1 MRRSVTELIPRLAA
15 FSPARFAESYLSASA
30 ATLLATIRSPGERDA
45 GFMAVGDLAA
55 ALASDDADK
64 DGADVDQSDGVS
76 NEGTTHRAARLLG
89 SRDGSAGYL
98 SGSSGNLHA
107 VGYLAQAAAQNAE
120 EVNREMRGS
129 LPSVRSMGSL
139 DPGKAPNRGR
149 AAKAFERYL
158 PEIAGV
164 IQETCVHFANRSN
177 RSNRSKANGGSDLG
191 GRIDPGHAEA
201 LLCAGALA
209 RSMDVAWE
217 PHVRRLL
224 PAMFAGGLSVRSF
237 FFYSRTGD

>member
-1 MRRSVTELIPRLAA
+1 
-15 FSPARFAESYLSASA
+15 
-30 ATLLATIRSPGERDA
+30 
-45 GFMAVGDLAA
+45 
-55 ALASDDADK
+55 
-64 DGADVDQSDGVS
+64 
-76 NEGTTHRAARLLG
+76 
-89 SRDGSAGYL
+89 
-98 SGSSGNLHA
+98 
-107 VGYLAQAAAQNAE
+107 
-120 EVNREMRGS
+120 

-224 PAMFAGGLSVRSF
+224 PAMFAGGLSVSSF
-237 FFYSRTGD
+237 FFTLVWAD

>member
-1 MRRSVTELIPRLAA
+1 MSRRHRETRDAVSRAVVLQVVRGDAIGNCRFWKVFWKCFRSVFRGANARVVAGVWGDAATHRRVYAIAIQGSRGDGAETAREQGELIFISIFPYFRVGDVTDGVLYLHLQERIVRRSVTELIPRLAA

-98 SGSSGNLHA
+98 SG
-107 VGYLAQAAAQNAE
+107 
-120 EVNREMRGS
+120 
-129 LPSVRSMGSL
+129 
-139 DPGKAPNRGR
+139 K
-149 AAKAFERYL
+149 
-158 PEIAGV
+158 
-164 IQETCVHFANRSN
+164 
-177 RSNRSKANGGSDLG
+177 
-191 GRIDPGHAEA
+191 
-201 LLCAGALA
+201 
-209 RSMDVAWE
+209 
-217 PHVRRLL
+217 
-224 PAMFAGGLSVRSF
+224 F
-237 FFYSRTGD
+237 F

>member
-1 MRRSVTELIPRLAA
+1 VEQTHGSLLAFGEMLRHTGEFMLSRYKEVAETVLRLHESKVRLFQFQVYFYLRVGDVTDGVFYLHLQERIVRRSVTELIPRLAA

-98 SGSSGNLHA
+98 SG
-107 VGYLAQAAAQNAE
+107 
-120 EVNREMRGS
+120 
-129 LPSVRSMGSL
+129 
-139 DPGKAPNRGR
+139 K
-149 AAKAFERYL
+149 
-158 PEIAGV
+158 
-164 IQETCVHFANRSN
+164 
-177 RSNRSKANGGSDLG
+177 
-191 GRIDPGHAEA
+191 
-201 LLCAGALA
+201 
-209 RSMDVAWE
+209 
-217 PHVRRLL
+217 
-224 PAMFAGGLSVRSF
+224 F
-237 FFYSRTGD
+237 FFMRV

>member
-1 MRRSVTELIPRLAA
+1 VGDVTDVVLYLHLQERIVRRSVTELIPRLAA

-98 SGSSGNLHA
+98 SG
-107 VGYLAQAAAQNAE
+107 
-120 EVNREMRGS
+120 
-129 LPSVRSMGSL
+129 
-139 DPGKAPNRGR
+139 K
-149 AAKAFERYL
+149 
-158 PEIAGV
+158 
-164 IQETCVHFANRSN
+164 
-177 RSNRSKANGGSDLG
+177 
-191 GRIDPGHAEA
+191 
-201 LLCAGALA
+201 
-209 RSMDVAWE
+209 
-217 PHVRRLL
+217 
-224 PAMFAGGLSVRSF
+224 F
-237 FFYSRTGD
+237 F

>member
-1 MRRSVTELIPRLAA
+1 
-15 FSPARFAESYLSASA
+15 
-30 ATLLATIRSPGERDA
+30 
-45 GFMAVGDLAA
+45 
-55 ALASDDADK
+55 
-64 DGADVDQSDGVS
+64 
-76 NEGTTHRAARLLG
+76 
-89 SRDGSAGYL
+89 
-98 SGSSGNLHA
+98 
-107 VGYLAQAAAQNAE
+107 
-120 EVNREMRGS
+120 MRGS

-164 IQETCVHFANRSN
+164 IQETCVHFAIRSN

-224 PAMFAGGLSVRSF
+224 PAMFAGGLSVSSF
-237 FFYSRTGD
+237 FFTLVWAI